1 MKVIC
6 KKDVIRDAE
15 LKEVTTSRVD
25 KYDYSAEIEIGKE
38 YRVMGLMMTRHSNCL
53 YYLIDDDGRPWWYPY
68 MLFDISDNSLPS
80 NWYIM
85 LIDKSIP
92 YIDVYYLS
100 GFYELCND
108 DDYYDALNE
117 RKAGT
122 VDTYFKRKREYEQEE
137 EYQYLIELGK
147 KGV

>member
-15 LKEVTTSRVD
+15 LREVTTDRVE
-25 KYDYSAEIEIGKE
+25 KYDYSSRIEVGEK
-38 YRVMGLMMTRHSNCL
+38 YRVMGLMIAKRSNCL
-53 YYLIDDDGRPWWYPY
+53 YYLGDDDDLTWWCPY
-68 MLFDISDNSLPS
+68 MLFEISDNSIPD

-85 LIDKSIP
+85 LNDKEGYQGDIF
-92 YIDVYYLS
+92 YLS

-108 DDYYDALNE
+108 DNYYDALTE
-117 RKAGT
+117 RESQAME
-122 VDTYFKRKREYEQEE
+122 TYFKRKREYEQEE

>member
-6 KKDVIRDAE
+6 KKDVISGIE
-15 LKEVTTSRVD
+15 LKEVTDDRVE
-25 KYDYSAEIEIGKE
+25 KYDYSSRIEVGKE
-38 YRVMGLMMTRHSNCL
+38 YRVMGLMITRYSNCL
-53 YYLIDDDGRPWWYPY
+53 HYLVDDDDRTWWCPY
-68 MLFDISDNSLPS
+68 MLFEISDNSLPN

-85 LIDKSIP
+85 LIDKSEP
-92 YIDVYYLS
+92 FIDVFCLS

-108 DDYYDALNE
+108 DEYYDALTE
-117 RKAGT
+117 RESQAME
-122 VDTYFKRKREYEQEE
+122 TYFKRKREYEQEE

>member
-6 KKDVIRDAE
+6 KKRIIRGLE
-15 LKEVTTSRVD
+15 LKEVETLRVEQQE
-25 KYDYSAEIEIGKE
+25 YPVTVGKE
-38 YRVMGLMMTRHSNCL
+38 YRVMGLMIAKRSNCL
-53 YYLIDDDGRPWWYPY
+53 YYLIDDDDRIWWYPY
-68 MLFDISDNSLPS
+68 MLFEISDNSLPD
-80 NWYIM
+80 NWYIK
-85 LIDKSIP
+85 LNDKEG
-92 YIDVYYLS
+92 YLGDIFYVS

-108 DDYYDALNE
+108 EDYYDALNE

-122 VDTYFKRKREYEQEE
+122 VDTYYKRKREYEQEE